1 MSLER
6 AGPSSRYVD
15 YTQSSHSGYRPSS
28 VSSYEYPPERPPR
41 RERDRRER
49 SRSRDSSRER
59 YPGGRGVGR
68 EGGRGWLWKNVVI
81 FDSNHVLVV
90 FVWLFCFIFD
100 LYYILVVAIVITR
113 TYTHPHTHKNK
124 RKHSQLSQQITPPPH
139 FPLRRCT
146 TTRAS
151 RRTEPRATEPR
162 ASSPSGTRP

>member
-59 YPGGRGVGR
+59 YPGGRGVYYNPGIEEDR
-68 EGGRGWLWKNVVI
+68 APSDRAESEFTVRNEAVI
-81 FDSNHVLVV
+81 N
-90 FVWLFCFIFD
+90 
-100 LYYILVVAIVITR
+100 
-113 TYTHPHTHKNK
+113 P
-124 RKHSQLSQQITPPPH
+124 QLDEEE
-139 FPLRRCT
+139 RRA
-146 TTRAS
+146 AS
-151 RRTEPRATEPR
+151 RAASEIYASTRMPRPQSEIR
-162 ASSPSGTRP
+162 